1 MPARKGARC
10 RPRATRAAQIRAAAP
25 QKRAGRWSE
34 AVDQFKPDRLLVVV
48 VAVGHRMNPN
58 RYTIRRVDGQF
69 LGLVS
74 GAFYKHSTAL
84 ISAARLIPTD
94 ETGTDNS
101 LDTGRV
107 PRYAQQPLSSGMP
120 SKAATKAVA

>member
-1 MPARKGARC
+1 MSKSPINVGTIAI
-10 RPRATRAAQIRAAAP
+10 TRGSKVPLIND
-25 QKRAGRWSE
+25 G
-34 AVDQFKPDRLLVVV
+34 VLVVV